1 MIAKRREEE
10 GKRDSVMSLFCF
22 FTSSVLFCCVLS
34 CFCFFYALSR
44 RSDEATGLMD
54 LYFSFLL
61 LLRFLAV
68 ASQQTFQIDIYPSL

>member
-10 GKRDSVMSLFCF
+10 GKRVSFIRVF
-22 FTSSVLFCCVLS
+22 FVLKSSVVSYLVSVSFTP
-34 CFCFFYALSR
+34 LSR

-61 LLRFLAV
+61 LL
-68 ASQQTFQIDIYPSL
+68 